1 MRIFGVPLVCLAI
14 AASSLTFAAPVLA
27 VELTCLGRTATVAQ
41 HRGTITGTPGD
52 DVIVLTGRGRVI
64 AGGGNDL
71 VCGSPGGDVI
81 FGGPGNDVVL
91 SGDGNDSVS
100 GGPGIDQ
107 LHGESGDDSLTGGP
121 GADEIFGATGTDK
134 VIAGPGPDFV
144 SHDGTVVMITANAVD
159 IQMMQQRGVNFA
171 VAAGSRAGAQ
181 VVWASASPM
190 QSLLLV
196 LGPNLAAFAADP
208 SATRIVS
215 NEVAPVDLG
224 QSVVLGVDNTLS
236 TSGSGIA
243 GAVNLVN
250 NSASVSL
257 MGILSRVT
265 VNGSTSM
272 GPVGASQLVPG
283 TRRAMNAPTS
293 AVLFTSNRDAND
305 FIDSLP
311 AQAIDIDLTSGRT
324 ASFVYDGGSFR
335 RS

>member
-1 MRIFGVPLVCLAI
+1 M
-14 AASSLTFAAPVLA
+14 AASSLTLAAPVLA
-27 VELTCLGRTATVAQ
+27 VELTCLGKTATVAQ
-41 HRGTITGTPGD
+41 HRGTIVGTPGD

-64 AGGGNDL
+64 AGDGNDL
-71 VCGSPGGDVI
+71 VCGSPGADVI

-107 LHGESGDDSLTGGP
+107 LHGEAGDDSLIGGP
-121 GADEIFGATGTDK
+121 GSDQIFGATGTDK
-134 VIAGPGPDFV
+134 VIGGPGPDSV
-144 SHDGTVVMITANAVD
+144 SQDGTVVLITANSMDV
-159 IQMMQQRGVNFA
+159 QMMQQTGVNFA

-190 QSLLLV
+190 QSMALV
-196 LGPNLAAFAADP
+196 LGPDLAAFAAE
-208 SATRIVS
+208 SSSTRIVS
-215 NEVAPVDLG
+215 NGVAPVGLG
-224 QSVVLGVDNTLS
+224 QSVVLGIDNTLS
-236 TSGSGIA
+236 TSGSGTA
-243 GAVNLVN
+243 GTVNLVN

-257 MGILSRVT
+257 MGLLSRVI
-265 VNGSTSM
+265 VNGSTSL
-272 GPVGASQLVPG
+272 GPVSATQLAPG

-293 AVLFTSNRDAND
+293 AVLFTSARRAND

-324 ASFVYDGGSFR
+324 ASFVYDGGSFK